1 MANICDFSMFVI
13 GKKNDIEAFYN
24 ALTQEG
30 NFWIGRGVN
39 DTELN
44 LEIYKNDNC
53 NAEIDYCA
61 EINGWCKWSVY
72 SALID
77 NAISM
82 RDNNTKWYFGDV
94 DVNKLHFITLYEAS
108 KKWNLSIE
116 IFSAEGGMCFQEHY
130 IVNNGDVIADE
141 CVDWRDGWDISD
153 YDSKEDFEEEND
165 MTITDEEWENRYI
178 EPEGGFGEWEFGLW
192 IN

>member
-94 DVNKLHFITLYEAS
+94 DVNKLHFLTLYEAS

-130 IVNNGDVIADE
+130 IVRYGVLEVNE
-141 CVDWRDGWDISD
+141 CVDWYEYFLDD
-153 YDSKEDFEEEND
+153 YETKEEAEEDLEIE
-165 MTITDEEWENRYI
+165 ITDQEWEIREI
-178 EPEGGFGEWEFGLW
+178 ITRGGFKTWDFT
-192 IN
+192 I